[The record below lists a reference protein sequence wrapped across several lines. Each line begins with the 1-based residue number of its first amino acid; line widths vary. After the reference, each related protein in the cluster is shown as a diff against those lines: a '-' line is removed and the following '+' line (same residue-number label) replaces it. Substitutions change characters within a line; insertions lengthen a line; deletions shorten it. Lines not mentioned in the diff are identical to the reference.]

1 METFVD
7 ALIYEIGM
15 YAPYAPKENI
25 ETIFFGGGTPSL
37 LSNDA
42 LSRIFESIH
51 KHFTIHTGAE
61 ITLEANPGTVERE
74 KLLHYR
80 KLGIN
85 RLSYGVQS
93 FHQDEL
99 EFLGRIHDK
108 QQAIIS
114 VKLAQ
119 DVGFDNMN
127 IDLIF
132 SLPNQTIERWN
143 STLEQAVALG
153 TQHISAYSLIVEPN
167 TPLYRMVESKQIIP
181 SPTEEDAEMYEFTM
195 SFLKEHGFRHYEV
208 SNYARTGNISRHNM
222 NYWNHSNYIGF
233 GPSAHSFWVD
243 RRWWNVKN
251 LQLYIDRI
259 AANKVPV
266 EGEETLTKQQA
277 FDESI
282 MLGLRSSGINLGK
295 IQSQFSVD
303 LLIKHRATVD
313 ELVSDG
319 LIEVDEKVLRLTD
332 KGYLIC
338 DSVAESLLVE
348 VN

>member
-7 ALIYEIGM
+7 ALISEISI
-15 YAPYAPKENI
+15 YASYSQKEPI

-37 LSNDA
+37 LSNNN
-42 LSRIFESIH
+42 LESIFTEIH
-51 KHFTIHTGAE
+51 QHFTIKDSAE

-93 FHQDEL
+93 FHQEEL

-108 QQAIIS
+108 QQAINS

-119 DVGFDNMN
+119 DVGFDNIN

-132 SLPNQTIERWN
+132 SLPKQTLEGWN
-143 STLEQAVALG
+143 SNLEQALALG

-167 TPLYRMVESKQIIP
+167 TPLYRMVESKQVIP
-181 SPTEEDAEMYEFTM
+181 CPTEEDAEMYEFTM
-195 SFLKEHGFRHYEV
+195 TFMKKQGFEHYEV
-208 SNYARTGNISRHNM
+208 SNYAQKDRFSRHNM
-222 NYWNHSNYIGF
+222 NYWNHTNYIGF
-233 GPSAHSFWVD
+233 GPSAHSFWGN

-259 AANKVPV
+259 ATNKAPI
-266 EGEETLTKQQA
+266 EGEETLKRQQLL
-277 FDESI
+277 DEAI
-282 MLGLRSSGINLGK
+282 MLGLRSSGINLSN
-295 IQSQFSVD
+295 IQSNFGID
-303 LLIKHRATVD
+303 LLSKHKNTVN
-313 ELVSDG
+313 ELVSNE
-319 LIEVDEKVLRLTD
+319 LIDVNENILRLTD

-338 DSVAESLLVE
+338 DSVAQSLLVE
-348 VN
+348 Y